1 MHKAESMR
9 DSFANLVVL
18 LATKAKIQLDHV
30 LSFPITQYPLAIAH
44 SDGQLLKTTKS
55 KLSNMF
61 ETYQTSNNTSDVVF
75 DAALFDGGFVLHS
88 YLSSLGR
95 IANYGSLAKYL
106 LNHIMKQYKQVKEVH
121 VCFDTYSV
129 SSLKFHERERRGQCD
144 SQFHITG
151 AEQAPQQTLDK
162 LLRNSSF
169 KDELCKFLQNEWQKP
184 EYQIYLGNKTL
195 FVSYGG
201 YCVKIA
207 SVIEVPPDMQGSHD
221 EADTLIAFHASL
233 CEGNLVVRATDTDV
247 MIILI
252 GMLYKHTEEQ
262 VPVKY
267 QTIIMD
273 TGVGNCQRF
282 VHLSKIY
289 HELETHSV
297 GIYGAL
303 IAFHSLTGS
312 DYTSAF
318 YRKGKVSPF
327 KLLMNELN
335 ADGGESWL
343 EAFKQMTSRS
353 FSEEEKIENFVCAI
367 CTG

>member
-1 MHKAESMR
+1 M
-9 DSFANLVVL
+9 VL

-30 LSFPITQYPLAIAH
+30 LSFPITQYPLAITH

-55 KLSNMF
+55 KLSNML

-88 YLSSLGR
+88 YWSSLGR

-195 FVSYGG
+195 FV
-201 YCVKIA
+201 
-207 SVIEVPPDMQGSHD
+207 P
-221 EADTLIAFHASL
+221 
-233 CEGNLVVRATDTDV
+233 
-247 MIILI
+247 
-252 GMLYKHTEEQ
+252 
-262 VPVKY
+262 
-267 QTIIMD
+267 
-273 TGVGNCQRF
+273 
-282 VHLSKIY
+282 
-289 HELETHSV
+289 
-297 GIYGAL
+297 
-303 IAFHSLTGS
+303 
-312 DYTSAF
+312 
-318 YRKGKVSPF
+318 
-327 KLLMNELN
+327 
-335 ADGGESWL
+335 
-343 EAFKQMTSRS
+343 
-353 FSEEEKIENFVCAI
+353 
-367 CTG
+367 